1 MVEKWLFVGGFLL
14 SQKKAKV
21 FFYSSAVIIGQGI
34 PQLQMITLFRR
45 YGGMNEIFIKKL
57 RYMSNN
63 GCITDSNYIILA
75 FVDLLDGTED
85 DRIREFFKIQNP
97 AL

>member
-1 MVEKWLFVGGFLL
+1 MVEKWLFVGSPLL
-14 SQKKAKV
+14 GQQKAKIFFCGSAV
-21 FFYSSAVIIGQGI
+21 FFGQGI
-34 PQLQMITLFRR
+34 PQLQILPLFRC
-45 YGGMNEIFIKKL
+45 YSGISEIFIKKL

-63 GCITDSNYIILA
+63 GCITDSNYIIPA